1 MTPLRLPIIVS
12 LALHAVSAV
21 VLILV
26 PFVAKAVFEPRQEM
40 TVYLMEPV
48 SSAPAVQQAES
59 PDKPESSL
67 ARMDQPV
74 RQGLHPAH
82 HVVRATNPKAGRA
95 IMRAAVTSVSKT
107 AEPSAPLV
115 PRFIEMPRS
124 FDTAG
129 PRLLTDREGMNLPA
143 DMISTVGALPN
154 IAIVP
159 PPSRPVLTGG
169 ANPRPV
175 LRDASAERMEA
186 GRSKARSG
194 QNARPEYPRAARQ
207 AGWEGTVMLRVEIL
221 ADGKAGMVSVDQT
234 SGHVILDDA
243 ALSAV
248 QRWRFSPAMDGN
260 FPIKS
265 VVHLPVR
272 FDLRAQ

>member
-21 VLILV
+21 VLVLV
-26 PFVAKAVFEPRQEM
+26 PFAAKAVFEPRQEM
-40 TVYLMEPV
+40 TVYLMETV
-48 SSAPAVQQAES
+48 SSAPVVQEAES
-59 PDKPESSL
+59 PDKPEFPL
-67 ARMDQPV
+67 TRMDQPV
-74 RQGLHPAH
+74 DQGQQPAH
-82 HVVRATNPKAGRA
+82 HVVRTTHPKAGRA
-95 IMRAAVTSVSKT
+95 IMRAAVTSISKIV
-107 AEPSAPLV
+107 EPSSPLV

-129 PRLLTDREGMNLPA
+129 PRLLTDREGLNLPA
-143 DMISTVGALPN
+143 EMISTVGALPN

-159 PPSRPVLTGG
+159 PPRRPALTGG
-169 ANPRPV
+169 AEPRHV
-175 LRDASAERMEA
+175 LRDASAERVEA
-186 GRSKARSG
+186 ARSKARPG
-194 QNARPEYPRAARQ
+194 QNARPEYPRAARA

-221 ADGKAGMVSVDQT
+221 ADGKAGIVSVDQT
-234 SGHVILDDA
+234 SGHAILDDA

-248 QRWRFSPAMDGN
+248 QRWRFSPALDGN
-260 FPIKS
+260 FPINS